1 MYNSHAYLQSNFS
14 IHWNLPTER
23 EGEGQRIRNRI
34 IQKMKHKELL
44 KTEAI
49 ERGEDVDDW
58 DKITLVGKKI
68 KGASSESASVNEEA

>member
-1 MYNSHAYLQSNFS
+1 MLIQSHLSM
-14 IHWNLPTER
+14 HWNLFVER

-34 IQKMKHKELL
+34 IQTMKHRELL

-68 KGASSESASVNEEA
+68 KAASSESTSVNDEA

>member
-1 MYNSHAYLQSNFS
+1 MLIQSHLS

-34 IQKMKHKELL
+34 IQTMKHREIL
-44 KTEAI
+44 KTQAI

-58 DKITLVGKKI
+58 DKITLVGKKM
-68 KGASSESASVNEEA
+68 KGASSESTSVNEEA